1 MTDLKEK
8 VTAAANKGELE
19 PWKAALL
26 KLWLG
31 EHPDANAQGP
41 STDDLAKLLADPQR
55 LAQLKATVEGP
66 WDVLAAQARSLV
78 SHDHV
83 GDALDALS
91 HE

>member
-1 MTDLKEK
+1 MTDLKDK
-8 VTAAANKGELE
+8 VTAAASKGELE

-31 EHPDANAQGP
+31 DHSDADAQGP
-41 STDDLAKLLADPQR
+41 STEDLAKLLTDPQR
-55 LAQLKATVEGP
+55 LAQLKATVDGP

-83 GDALDALS
+83 GDALDALAR
-91 HE
+91 E